1 MDKKEKLDK
10 ATKPDLAAVSIT
22 RLAFSMYRCNLTNL
36 VFFCFSS
43 DGDVN
48 CCDPSHLS
56 CYSFAFRL
64 GLGACKTIW
73 SLIFST
79 PLDEELIWIFQ
90 CLFLRPSVSLSLL
103 FVCDYS
109 SKGEKK
115 EKTTGKSEEETYH
128 RNQVAGSRD
137 IAVAPT
143 HTHSDPLVFVFFF
156 FSQGKKN
163 KQTKRRSLGP
173 IKWKRAR
180 KKDLNNL

>member
-10 ATKPDLAAVSIT
+10 ATKPDLAAVPIT

-156 FSQGKKN
+156 FFFSQGEKKTN
-163 KQTKRRSLGP
+163 KKKVSRSYKVEESAKKRP
-173 IKWKRAR
+173 
-180 KKDLNNL
+180 